1 VRGGDF
7 LSNARAVP
15 VREVKQEGML
25 PLEAAPPN
33 LYSRY
38 QQSYGLKN
46 VQAKKDLVD
55 PTPWVTNTILSLVLE
70 IKVWLIR
77 KIYVAVLYM
86 CKRVPHR
93 GTPARIACRKWQ
105 ARWRTRVSP
114 ARSCSTTSDVD
125 EHSKCTGM
133 SGWKA
138 PGGGTAYSLFFT
150 IQLVPIEKVV
160 YMMNSE

>member
-25 PLEAAPPN
+25 PLEAAPSN

-38 QQSYGLKN
+38 QQSYGPKN

-70 IKVWLIR
+70 IKV
-77 KIYVAVLYM
+77 
-86 CKRVPHR
+86 
-93 GTPARIACRKWQ
+93 
-105 ARWRTRVSP
+105 
-114 ARSCSTTSDVD
+114 
-125 EHSKCTGM
+125 
-133 SGWKA
+133 
-138 PGGGTAYSLFFT
+138 
-150 IQLVPIEKVV
+150 
-160 YMMNSE
+160 